1 MYTNYYQPSQT
12 QFHPQARPNQFGL
25 KGRPVSS
32 IEEVKATS
40 IDFDGTVFY
49 FPDLANQRIYTKQIN
64 MDGTSTLQLYEL
76 KEIPVE
82 PIPYITRQEF
92 EETINQ
98 LRNLLT
104 PAAPAVEPAPAPE
117 YKF

>member
-1 MYTNYYQPSQT
+1 MYTNYYQPTQT
-12 QFHPQARPNQFGL
+12 QFQPQVRPNQIGL

-32 IEEVKATS
+32 IEEVKASS

-49 FPDLANQRIYTKQIN
+49 FPDLANRRIYTKQIN

-82 PIPYITRQEF
+82 PAPYVTRQEF

-98 LRNLLT
+98 LKTLLT
-104 PAAPAVEPAPAPE
+104 PATPAVEPAPAPE